1 MFERLFPR
9 RETGLRHITS
19 PLAQERS
26 DYLQHCA
33 DQGYSPAT
41 LRHLATDLLLIQS
54 LLSLHE
60 SSQKFDPSVVEA
72 VIARW
77 AAREPKYFSYKN
89 GRRGR
94 ENLPHRATRWLLF
107 MDRLQT
113 APAAPRPY
121 DALLQDFTDNMR
133 HERGLSEASI
143 NGRRWI
149 AEDFLQWFF
158 RGHLSLADITNGEID
173 EAIARKRVDSGY
185 SRSSVKTY
193 ASGIRTFFRHA
204 ERRGWCRQGLAD
216 LIASPRVYGQ
226 EGLPAGPSWND
237 VQRLMATTESDRPKD
252 LRDRAMLLLFAI
264 YGMRSGEVRALK
276 LEDLDWENNLINVPR
291 SKGRRTQ
298 RYPLVGPVGEA
309 ILRYLEDGRPRSTT
323 YREIFLT
330 VEAPIQPLR
339 ASSSVWTMVAKRLR
353 PFGLALRQHG
363 PHTLRHACAS
373 HLLADGLSLKEIGDH
388 LGHRSAKVTAAYAKV
403 DLAGLREVAS
413 FPLGGLA

>member
-54 LLSLHE
+54 VLGLHE
-60 SSQKFDPSVVEA
+60 SSQNFDPFTVEV
-72 VIARW
+72 VIAKW
-77 AAREPKYFSYKN
+77 AAREPKYFSHKN
-89 GRRGR
+89 GCRGR
-94 ENLPHRATRWLLF
+94 QALPHRAIRWLLF

-113 APAAPRPY
+113 APAAPSPY

-133 HERGLSEASI
+133 QERGLSEASI

-158 RGHLSLADITNGEID
+158 RDHLSLADITIGELD
-173 EAIARKRVDSGY
+173 EAIARKKGDNGY
-185 SRSSVKTY
+185 CRSSVKTY
-193 ASGIRTFFRHA
+193 ASGIRTFLRHA
-204 ERRGWCRQGLAD
+204 ERRGWCRPGLAD
-216 LIASPRVYGQ
+216 LIESPRVYGQ

-237 VQRLMATTESDRPKD
+237 VQRLIATTESDRPKD
-252 LRDRAMLLLFAI
+252 LRDRAMLLLFAV
-264 YGMRSGEVRALK
+264 YGMRSGEVRVLR
-276 LEDLDWENNLINVPR
+276 LEDVDWENNLLNVPR

-298 RYPLVGPVGEA
+298 RYPLAGPVGEA
-309 ILRYLEDGRPRSTT
+309 ILRYLEDGRPRSTA

-330 VEAPIQPLR
+330 VEAPLQPLR
-339 ASSSVWTMVAKRLR
+339 AGSSVWTMVAKRLR
-353 PFGLALRQHG
+353 PLGLVLRQHG

-373 HLLADGLSLKEIGDH
+373 HLLANGLSLKEIGDH

>member
-9 RETGLRHITS
+9 RETLLRHITS

-26 DYLQHCA
+26 DYLQYCA
-33 DQGYSPAT
+33 GQGYSLAT
-41 LRHLATDLLLIQS
+41 LRCLATDLLLIQD
-54 LLSLHE
+54 LLDLRT
-60 SSQKFDPSVVEA
+60 SSEKLDLAA
-72 VIARW
+72 VKASIAKW
-77 AAREPKYFSYKN
+77 MAREPKYGSYKD
-89 GRRGR
+89 GRGR
-94 ENLPHRATRWLLF
+94 DSLRYRASRWLLF
-107 MDRLQT
+107 MDRM
-113 APAAPRPY
+113 APADPRPY
-121 DALLQDFTDNMR
+121 DALVQDFTDNMR
-133 HERGLSEASI
+133 QERGLSEASI

-158 RGHLSLADITNGEID
+158 RDHLSLADITIGELD
-173 EAIARKRVDSGY
+173 EAIARKKGDNGY
-185 SRSSVKTY
+185 CRSSVKTY
-193 ASGIRTFFRHA
+193 ASGIRTFLRHA

-216 LIASPRVYGQ
+216 LIESPRVYGQ

-237 VQRLMATTESDRPKD
+237 VQRLIATTESDRPKD
-252 LRDRAMLLLFAI
+252 LRDRAMLLLFAV
-264 YGMRSGEVRALK
+264 YGMRSGEVRALR
-276 LEDLDWENNLINVPR
+276 LEDVDWENNLLNVPR
-291 SKGRRTQ
+291 SKGRRIQ
-298 RYPLVGPVGEA
+298 RYPLAGPVGEA

-353 PFGLALRQHG
+353 PLGLVLRQYG